1 MLGRGVVL
9 VRLARSAARFPVMSV
24 EVAADE
30 PEAEVLASRD
40 TRSWRERGL
49 LTVGAATGEGEL
61 TVAELL
67 RGLLADAASA
77 SAAAGD

>member
-24 EVAADE
+24 EVADE
-30 PEAEVLASRD
+30 LEAEVLASRD